1 MALQRFCHE
10 SAVARLTAVFSL
22 TCLISTQFAHFD
34 CKTLLVVQAQGV
46 AGRVG
51 YEYMGKVNFVHE
63 QKRAVPILDM
73 SSLGEAT
80 GPSAGSAGEH
90 YTVLV
95 TRSGHSFTK
104 R

>member
-1 MALQRFCHE
+1 M
-10 SAVARLTAVFSL
+10 
-22 TCLISTQFAHFD
+22 
-34 CKTLLVVQAQGV
+34 

-51 YEYMGKVNFVHE
+51 YEYMGRVNFVHD

-73 SSLGEAT
+73 SSLSEAT
-80 GPSAGSAGEH
+80 GPPAATAGQH

-104 R
+104 RWESFQGYPGSLLLLSA